1 MRGKARRVVW
11 NADDK
16 LMARIASH
24 LAGGKSCSGATN
36 WMPALL
42 TRTSSRPNDASV
54 ASIIS
59 AIDAGLDMSAAEY
72 CTVTPNSSASL
83 AWVAVISSGFP
94 KPLSTTADPAAARAR
109 AMPRPIPLVE
119 PVISD
124 TRPESGR
131 AAASSLSVRG
141 LFMTWLRG

>member
-1 MRGKARRVVW
+1 VERRRQVDGENRVPLGGREVLQRC
-11 NADDK
+11 DELD
-16 LMARIASH
+16 
-24 LAGGKSCSGATN
+24 AG
-36 WMPALL
+36 LL
-42 TRTSSRPNDASV
+42 TRTSSRPSVASV

-94 KPLSTTADPAAARAR
+94 KPLSTTADPAAASAR
-109 AMPRPIPLVE
+109 AMPSPIPLVE

-124 TRPESGR
+124 TRPASGR
-131 AAASSLSVRG
+131 ATANSSRVRG